1 MSKKQY
7 PSPSRVAKKW
17 KKLPPGWT
25 DKSVE
30 KFWGTLTG
38 GTPEHKVWDCIDKM
52 TKPFGDGAGA
62 FCGGLADWQMPGWRQ
77 KNKKESP
84 EARSDA
90 KSYWKGKIKKRS
102 SADLKQMASLVERVV
117 SRYREARETLLVYR
131 THAKGRDS
139 LSNANAADLLGS
151 AAWLEHAGDMG
162 PVNPSGNLLTRF
174 EVQVEDPLTPDYA
187 HFSRSGPRY
196 EGGEIPSTVG
206 ETPKGGGKWYSF
218 PEEADWKV
226 KKKKSVPLGTPRTRS
241 NLSPENASGVLYD
254 EGGYLRD
261 VWDEGSSQQAKY
273 IKKWF
278 SGGRM
283 ASASAPV
290 LKFQRLRGKG
300 KGTLNI
306 NVLEEALPLLGW
318 SITKTTAPLRI
329 ADPESVK
336 PLLEAMLNPSFVWG
350 YSGTKEPKRVD
361 FDSVEE
367 AKAGLRKWQREA
379 QKGQP
384 PRHPT
389 FKKFYYTQALYP
401 VAERPGGSR
410 FKTDYFFDI
419 VGLWLGVEAYEVTNP
434 SGASVLLPLKPD
446 HRGRFKVDL
455 LRWKMATFWTWAY
468 KNGIQDDAAAYL
480 DTIGAEEVA
489 RVTAPA
495 SARSLD
501 GTGTCPAC
509 FNNVKL
515 RGDRIMRHGWQVQG
529 QRQWGSYGN
538 TWHTGPCFGTGYV
551 AFELSPDGTKDYRDQ
566 AVIPY
571 KARVEKELARVKR
584 GTDPITVDK
593 GRRWERVLQPD
604 DPEYSRYQDISI
616 KQGAKAVSDLE
627 QDIRTLDSRITGWKE
642 APLPGARMASSV
654 RVALRH
660 LVSDGSP
667 LMLQPDYGQDS
678 GEEYHPCQH
687 GLPCQCG
694 GNCGCGSK
702 RAAERSREGGRTKG
716 KSLPET
722 GYTLSVASI
731 YRAVPA
737 GVSTIKPMDYVT
749 RTKKWAQG
757 HADHVAA
764 VEEEEAVVLKAMVK
778 AADVYEASNPGEYLY
793 DGPAVRGRVVYR
805 KRNASIHKTARD
817 FQLTEL
823 EITPGQEPT
832 SPDID
837 FATVITAEFLLD
849 GKTLA
854 KVLGVQERT
863 LERHLAKHTSRKL
876 LHALFSSKEGGRILA
891 ALQPKIKSILAD
903 HGEEQGQGHPNKLSL
918 DWDADSSINSAAS
931 RPGRGVHYTVEVEAY
946 GEWSD

>member
-1 MSKKQY
+1 VSGKRRQ

-17 KKLPPGWT
+17 KKLPKGWT
-25 DKSVE
+25 EESVE
-30 KFWGTLTG
+30 KFWDTLTG

-84 EARSDA
+84 DARSDA
-90 KSYWKGKIKKRS
+90 KSYWKGKIKKRA
-102 SADLKQMASLVERVV
+102 SAERV
-117 SRYREARETLLVYR
+117 A
-131 THAKGRDS
+131 
-139 LSNANAADLLGS
+139 
-151 AAWLEHAGDMG
+151 
-162 PVNPSGNLLTRF
+162 
-174 EVQVEDPLTPDYA
+174 
-187 HFSRSGPRY
+187 
-196 EGGEIPSTVG
+196 
-206 ETPKGGGKWYSF
+206 
-218 PEEADWKV
+218 EE
-226 KKKKSVPLGTPRTRS
+226 
-241 NLSPENASGVLYD
+241 
-254 EGGYLRD
+254 
-261 VWDEGSSQQAKY
+261 
-273 IKKWF
+273 WF
-278 SGGRM
+278 SGARM

-290 LKFQRLRGKG
+290 LKFLQRLRGKG
-300 KGTLNI
+300 KGALNI

-329 ADPESVK
+329 ADPDSVK
-336 PLLEAMLNPSFVWG
+336 PLLEAMLNPSFIWG

-367 AKAGLRKWQREA
+367 AEAGLRKWQREA
-379 QKGQP
+379 QKGKP

-401 VAERPGGSR
+401 VEERAGGSR
-410 FKTDYFFDI
+410 FKTGYFFDI
-419 VGLWLGVEAYEVTNP
+419 MGLWLGVEAYEVTNP

-446 HRGRFKVDL
+446 YRGRFKVDL

-515 RGDRIMRHGWQVQG
+515 RRGERIMRHGWQVQG

-566 AVIPY
+566 VVIPY
-571 KARVEKELARVKR
+571 KGSVENELARVKR
-584 GTDPITVDK
+584 GADPITVDK
-593 GRRWERVLQPD
+593 GRRWERTLQPG

-616 KQGAKAVSDLE
+616 KQGTKAVSDLE

-654 RVALRH
+654 RVALRFAVRKAPPMQMGSATMLKKQGLTPVDVFFGEARPH
-660 LVSDGSP
+660 NRPTLQLLDSVQDRKGDVYFFVGVAPDGSAILAETEGEAKRKHRKIIEDRKHYESRMADGSP
-667 LMLQPDYGQDS
+667 LMLQPDYGTS
-678 GEEYHPCQH
+678 NAA
-687 GLPCQCG
+687 LP
-694 GNCGCGSK
+694 
-702 RAAERSREGGRTKG
+702 REGARTKG

-737 GVSTIKPMDYVT
+737 GVTTIEPMDYVT

-764 VEEEEAVVLKAMVK
+764 VEEDEAVVLKAMVK
-778 AADVYEASNPGEYLY
+778 AADVYEASNPGEYFY

-805 KRNASIHKTARD
+805 QRYASVHKTARD

-823 EITPGQEPT
+823 EITPGQEPA

-849 GKTLA
+849 GKPLA
-854 KVLGVQERT
+854 KVLGVQQRT
-863 LERHLAKHTSRKL
+863 LERHLAKHSSRKL
-876 LHALFSSKEGGRILA
+876 LHALFDSKEGERILT
-891 ALQPKIKSILAD
+891 ALQPKIKAILAD
-903 HGEEQGQGHPNKLSL
+903 HGAEQGQGHPHHLSIE
-918 DWDADSSINSAAS
+918 WDAGSSINSAAA
-931 RPGRGVHYTVEVEAY
+931 RPGRGVHYTVEIDAH
-946 GEWSD
+946 GEWSE